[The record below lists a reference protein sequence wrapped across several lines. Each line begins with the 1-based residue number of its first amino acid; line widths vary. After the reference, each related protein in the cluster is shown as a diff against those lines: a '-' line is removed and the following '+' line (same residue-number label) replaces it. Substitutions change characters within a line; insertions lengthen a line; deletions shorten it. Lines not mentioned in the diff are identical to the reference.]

1 MYRVVQMRS
10 AALIAAALA
19 LAVPAVAQETRF
31 PERLVRVVVPNPPG
45 TAGDIAARLLAER
58 FAAAWREPAI
68 VENRPGAHGGLG
80 MDAVARSKPDGHT
93 LLYSPGVSVATAAAL
108 MPELKVQ
115 PHADLVAVYRLMKVS
130 SWILVRKDLPVSTLR
145 ELAAYTGTRPGG
157 ATYWTGGGGA
167 DRPYFAMT
175 LLQKSSGMR
184 LSYVPY
190 KAAIDAMK
198 DVVNGNLD
206 FVVITLAAS
215 RSLVDSGRLK
225 PLAML
230 ETARSALAP
239 EVPTAAEAGFPGEY
253 GESWAGLFAPKGTQ
267 AMVLERIA
275 GETAKAVGDETFRK
289 RMLSA
294 YMEPLQSSPAEAAAR
309 LQKDRDHW
317 LKVIRENGITLQ

>member
-1 MYRVVQMRS
+1 MR
-10 AALIAAALA
+10 AFLTAAALGA
-19 LAVPAVAQETRF
+19 AVATAGAQELRF

-45 TAGDIAARLLAER
+45 TAGDIAARLLGER

-68 VENRPGAHGGLG
+68 VENRPGAHGTLG

-108 MPELKVQ
+108 MPQLKLQ
-115 PHADLVAVYRLMKVS
+115 PHAELLAVYRLMKVS
-130 SWILVRKDLPVSTLR
+130 SWILVRKDLPVSSLQ
-145 ELAAYTGTRPGG
+145 ELAAFTRTRPGG

-167 DRPYFAMT
+167 DRPYFAMA

-190 KAAIDAMK
+190 NAASDALK
-198 DVVNGNLD
+198 DVANGSLD
-206 FVVITLAAS
+206 FVAITLAAS
-215 RSLVDSGRLK
+215 RTLVDAGRLK

-239 EVPTAAEAGFPGEY
+239 EVPTAAEAGFAGEY
-253 GESWAGLFAPKGTQ
+253 GESWAGLFAPKGTSSL
-267 AMVLERIA
+267 VIERIA
-275 GETAKAVGDETFRK
+275 GDTAKAVADETFRK

-309 LQKDRDHW
+309 LQRDRDHW
-317 LKVIRENGITLQ
+317 LKVIRDNGITLQ